1 MSSAARVRACAA
13 LSRPWTYVTAPSLV
27 VVAAFARR
35 VCWAAGND
43 EPRTQTYTG
52 WKDSHMPTRSLTP
65 GATIHMLIV
74 TKVIRWRS
82 AYSKI
87 TVLHWRKT

>member
-35 VCWAAGND
+35 VCWGSGKRRAENADLHRLERFSHADQIAHAGRD
-43 EPRTQTYTG
+43 H
-52 WKDSHMPTRSLTP
+52 SHADRNESEFD
-65 GATIHMLIV
+65 
-74 TKVIRWRS
+74 
-82 AYSKI
+82 
-87 TVLHWRKT
+87 